1 MYHSVLQG
9 RKPTSQVI
17 DVVSLA
23 KTSAGLDHKQN
34 HSPEKGGGRARTEF
48 IYHTRV
54 CTLSLQLPYWR
65 PVCGQ
70 KHIGDSFR
78 LPSPNP
84 AHQEVTCSS
93 PIFPDRETER
103 VSGRPHRKQSPQLP
117 KRGPQFQAEGP
128 PHELVCPPTPPL
140 RLLLRQTPLP
150 TREASRHFYLPH

>member
-1 MYHSVLQG
+1 M
-9 RKPTSQVI
+9 I

-34 HSPEKGGGRARTEF
+34 HSPKEGGGTARTEL
-48 IYHTRV
+48 IYNTCV
-54 CTLSLQLPYWR
+54 CTLSLQLLASCVWTEAHWR
-65 PVCGQ
+65 QLSAAFFKSSTP
-70 KHIGDSFR
+70 
-78 LPSPNP
+78 
-84 AHQEVTCSS
+84 QEVTCSS

-128 PHELVCPPTPPL
+128 PRKLVCPPPL

-150 TREASRHFYLPH
+150 TRKAGRHFCLPR